1 MFRSSVGAFWIEANI
16 EFNLQHIRLRLQ
28 PLLHGL
34 QPSGW
39 RRRARPPSHGDREGG
54 CRGGGAESVPRAS
67 GGANEEKTARVQTP
81 VATRMPWLQRAPTAS
96 NRARISVTPTPGCRK
111 PQDWRLRPGLKAV
124 PQPPIGPC
132 SSWECSAARSLA
144 SQPQDQE
151 PRVVTTADTFNMLR
165 RRRCRQ
171 CPTR

>member
-1 MFRSSVGAFWIEANI
+1 
-16 EFNLQHIRLRLQ
+16 
-28 PLLHGL
+28 
-34 QPSGW
+34 
-39 RRRARPPSHGDREGG
+39 
-54 CRGGGAESVPRAS
+54 
-67 GGANEEKTARVQTP
+67 
-81 VATRMPWLQRAPTAS
+81 MPWLQRAPTAS

-111 PQDWRLRPGLKAV
+111 PQDWRLRPGLKAA

-151 PRVVTTADTFNMLR
+151 ARAVTTADTYNMLR

-171 CPTR
+171 CPTH